1 MANRTKPIPI
11 GIKYYLLDPF
21 GEEEAN
27 GEAHYFKR
35 NDIINFVPSHN
46 QDNTSNQQIAEVAK
60 KITEYNAKEKL
71 WLACKNSN
79 LPDNMSNNWKLDI
92 NIEKLQEKEEEEY
105 LEMFKEVAEIEKI
118 TNATE
123 LILQTRSI
131 YSEAYRRKYIEE
143 MNDIEKIKE
152 LSDVIQDRLRNVK
165 LAVSKANLNQSKM
178 IDLTKK
184 KEENKTRN
192 QYQTSNIKIVNKE
205 TSLTKKKL
213 GPVLTKSKS
222 ALDILK
228 KRTENSEKKEQSI
241 TNTLL
246 ADTNNQIENQN
257 QNQEI
262 EQEQQINKTRSE
274 ISVISGLKK
283 NLLPKYPKMLLPKIK
298 SKYAMSKRKLRT
310 PGDFFNMYQDEFAQ
324 GYKELFSPIKIL
336 FAKTKEKK
344 KQLIRSNSNIVL
356 PGFKPKKPVDP
367 EEEEERL
374 KLEEL
379 QRKRKISMLEKNL
392 KYLEKHAQ

>member
-1 MANRTKPIPI
+1 
-11 GIKYYLLDPF
+11 
-21 GEEEAN
+21 
-27 GEAHYFKR
+27 
-35 NDIINFVPSHN
+35 
-46 QDNTSNQQIAEVAK
+46 
-60 KITEYNAKEKL
+60 
-71 WLACKNSN
+71 
-79 LPDNMSNNWKLDI
+79 
-92 NIEKLQEKEEEEY
+92 
-105 LEMFKEVAEIEKI
+105 MFKEVAEIEKI

-131 YSEAYRRKYIEE
+131 YSEAYRPKYIEE

-374 KLEEL
+374 RLEEL